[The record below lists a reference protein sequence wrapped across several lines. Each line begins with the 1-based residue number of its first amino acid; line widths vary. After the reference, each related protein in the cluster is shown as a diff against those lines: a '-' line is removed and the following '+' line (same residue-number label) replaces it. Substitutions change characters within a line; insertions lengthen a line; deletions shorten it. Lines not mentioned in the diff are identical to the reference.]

1 MVAMTVDQAIPARA
15 LESIVAAI
23 DAEWGR
29 TVDLEA

>member
-1 MVAMTVDQAIPARA
+1 VDQAIPARA
-15 LESIVAAI
+15 LESIVSAV